1 MRRDILSFVI
11 DNCVLVQGYE
21 CLSACLGY
29 YFSADYPEITGSDI
43 CIYGGALNVSYQPET
58 HVLAT
63 PMYDSNYVFLDEN
76 KIAYTHDYLNP
87 KDAETFVSKCV
98 NGKRR
103 LILKVC
109 SELLSY
115 NRVFKQAEH
124 STHFINIVGETQN
137 QYRVV
142 DCYVPTREPSV
153 FDGYVDKEE
162 IISAWQGKNFEYI
175 VLDEIRLESGKV
187 CEKVNKSIVNFI
199 QGYCGLSPALDVE
212 TGEQAVMRLLRYI
225 EERMETPEFRNITL
239 EINYELKIYGFLSS
253 KIMLTKVLGRVPV
266 YAELCGA
273 YEAVILN
280 WSNICMHLVKLGIT
294 RKREQFEKL
303 LESVTRVMKAE
314 RDILLDILAQLQ
326 GV

>member
-76 KIAYTHDYLNP
+76 KITYTHDYSNP
-87 KDAETFVSKCV
+87 TDAEAFVSGCV

-124 STHFINIVGETQN
+124 STHFINIVGENET
-137 QYRVV
+137 QYRVI

-153 FDGYVDKEE
+153 FDGYVDKKE
-162 IISAWQGKNFEYI
+162 IISAWQGKEFEHI
-175 VLDEIRLESGKV
+175 ILDETSLEYERV
-187 CEKVNKSIVNFI
+187 CEKVNKSIANFI
-199 QGYCGLSPALDVE
+199 QKYCGLDPLFGDE

-225 EERMETPEFRNITL
+225 EEQMETPEFRSITL

-253 KIMLTKVLGRVPV
+253 KIMLNKLLGRNPV
-266 YAELCGA
+266 YADLCRA

-280 WSNICMHLVKLGIT
+280 WNNICMHLIKLGIT

-303 LESVTRVMKAE
+303 LESVSRVMKAE